1 MQYIYLLPFA
11 KIHEQLLNM
20 LAKDVEKKFFLP
32 VKVLSPLAVPAH
44 ALNLAR
50 QQYDGNK
57 ILAEIKQIGFSDL
70 KKIIGLCG
78 VDLYSGELNF
88 IFGLAEAPGRAALVS
103 YHRLRPEFYFAPRT
117 TVPRREV
124 YPVPRKI
131 TDEQSQTTKPWHG
144 VYQKKPDFEL
154 LYGRLLKEIMHELG
168 HAFGVAH
175 CPEKKCVMYYSNI
188 IEDTDQKDAE
198 FCKKCGKIYQAR
210 NF

>member
-32 VKVLSPLAVPAH
+32 VKVLSPLAVPAY
-44 ALNLAR
+44 ALNLSR

-57 ILAEIKQIGFSDL
+57 ILAEVKQIGFSDL

-103 YHRLRPEFYFAPRT
+103 YHRLRPEFYS
-117 TVPRREV
+117 
-124 YPVPRKI
+124 VPRKM
-131 TDEQSQTTKPWHG
+131 TDEQSQATKPWYG
-144 VYQKKPDFEL
+144 TYQKKPDFEL
-154 LYGRLLKEIMHELG
+154 LYSRFLKEIMHELG
-168 HAFGVAH
+168 HSFGLSH
-175 CPEKKCVMYYSNI
+175 CPEKKCVMCYSNI
-188 IEDTDQKDAE
+188 IDDTDQKDAE
-198 FCKKCGKIYQAR
+198 FCKKCGKIYRAK